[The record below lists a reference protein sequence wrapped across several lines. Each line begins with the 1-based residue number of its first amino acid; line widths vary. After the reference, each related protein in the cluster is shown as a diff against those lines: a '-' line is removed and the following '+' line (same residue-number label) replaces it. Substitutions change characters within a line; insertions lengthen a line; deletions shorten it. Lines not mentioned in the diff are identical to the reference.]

1 MKGGSC
7 ESAAALRATRRRDLR
22 RLRGRMM
29 YATVP
34 AKSAKSTT
42 TTTDTASGV
51 IFWGPADAS
60 MISSAFAPQAES
72 VGVSAF
78 WQDAL
83 AMTQKR
89 PAGVSGARRKSL
101 CAPVRWMGIRSDLDD
116 RTGRSIFPSDF
127 VRSQMNRNYTLMNAL
142 SAWAVALCC
151 PHCGRTG
158 SCTVSED
165 ADDGGKEP
173 RLRVEGLSSG
183 FVVVEL
189 RPGAGQDIRC
199 GTCNSSALK

>member
-51 IFWGPADAS
+51 ILGPRGCFDDFIRFCAPSRECRGVGLLAGCPRHDSETARWCEWG
-60 MISSAFAPQAES
+60 SA
-72 VGVSAF
+72 
-78 WQDAL
+78 
-83 AMTQKR
+83 
-89 PAGVSGARRKSL
+89 KSL
-101 CAPVRWMGIRSDLDD
+101 CAPVRWMGLRSDLDD
-116 RTGRSIFPSDF
+116 RTGRSIFHSDF